1 MTDLDQRV
9 RQAFDE
15 IAVPEDVKRSTFTYI
30 AASVSAQTD
39 GSDSCPIESEQQA
52 EEETPSFSAK
62 RGGRH
67 RARRALV
74 ALAACLALVAVGAG
88 CFELYRQPTAYVG
101 IDVNPSIELGLNRFG
116 IVVEAEA
123 LNDDGRA
130 LLDAVS
136 VTNLSYDDALA
147 QLTESAAFAPYVE
160 EGAFVEI
167 SVTANDE
174 HQKEELCAKSD
185 AHLESMPC
193 KGSCHEV
200 DEETRQAAADAGM
213 GVGRYRAAVEL
224 MTLDPDTTLDECSDL
239 TMRELRDRVDECS
252 GKGKHQSG
260 ESPGSD
266 NQDGGERG
274 SGHGHKGKHG
284 SGRHSSE

>member
-15 IAVPEDVKRSTFTYI
+15 IAVPEDVKRSTLTYI
-30 AASVSAQTD
+30 ATSVSAQTD
-39 GSDSCPIESEQQA
+39 SDLCPTESERQA

-62 RGGRH
+62 RGGRR

-136 VTNLSYDDALA
+136 VTNRTYDDALA

-224 MTLDPDTTLDECSDL
+224 MALDPDTTLDECSDL

-252 GKGKHQSG
+252 GKHQGK
-260 ESPGSD
+260 ESSSSD
-266 NQDGGERG
+266 SQEKAGQGN
-274 SGHGHKGKHG
+274 GHGHKGKHG

>member
-15 IAVPEDVKRSTFTYI
+15 IAVPEDVKRSTLTYI
-30 AASVSAQTD
+30 VASASAQS
-39 GSDSCPIESEQQA
+39 SDSCPAGSERQA
-52 EEETPSFSAK
+52 EEEASSFSAK
-62 RGGRH
+62 RGGRR

-74 ALAACLALVAVGAG
+74 ALAACFALVAVGAG

-167 SVTANDE
+167 SVTASDE

-200 DEETRQAAADAGM
+200 DEETRRAAADAGM

-252 GKGKHQSG
+252 GKGKHQDG
-260 ESPGSD
+260 EGSGSD
-266 NQDGGERG
+266 SQSGNGQG